1 VAGLVVRRLG
11 GRVALGWRNPS
22 DRDYAATIVVRKFGS
37 EPTSP
42 TDGKVVYTGDRPSL
56 LDYPFSLVPVH
67 YAVFAVDE
75 DDNASK
81 VVRASLPSFDPPLR
95 TPLDRS
101 SMTARKPKFTWK
113 PVAAADHYN
122 VQVYLANRC
131 CTPRDV
137 QANSYPKTA
146 SMIAPKRL
154 DRGVYVWYVFAHVQP
169 GNAVTSYKALNAIG
183 WRFTVK

>member
-1 VAGLVVRRLG
+1 M
-11 GRVALGWRNPS
+11 
-22 DRDYAATIVVRKFGS
+22 VRKIGS

-75 DDNASK
+75 NENAARA
-81 VVRASLPSFDPPLR
+81 VRASLPSFDPPLR

-131 CTPRDV
+131 CRPRDV
-137 QANSYPKTA
+137 QVNSYPKTA
-146 SMIAPKRL
+146 SLTAPKRL
-154 DRGVYVWYVFAHVQP
+154 ERGTYVWYVFAHVKP
-169 GNAVTSYKALNAIG
+169 GNAVTSYRALNTIG